1 MKAEKEGQ
9 RDNVEQQV
17 TTREREGTRG
27 LCSTKFYYQRVNTD
41 FNVIFA
47 LPSQNSKTKFNVLR
61 SLNK

>member
-41 FNVIFA
+41 FQCYFR
-47 LPSQNSKTKFNVLR
+47 SSFTKF
-61 SLNK
+61 